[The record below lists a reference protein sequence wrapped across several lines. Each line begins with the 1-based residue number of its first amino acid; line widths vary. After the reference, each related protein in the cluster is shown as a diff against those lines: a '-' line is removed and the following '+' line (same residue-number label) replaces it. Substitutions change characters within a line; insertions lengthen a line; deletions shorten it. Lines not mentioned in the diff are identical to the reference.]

1 MYILR
6 IIFAWWSSC
15 CYCCCCWL
23 LLKSCFAYANKPW
36 RAGNAVTSAGYGGQR
51 WRRGCTQWATGRG
64 QAVLTVAH
72 VSATRWRISSAQIVV
87 VIVVVVAVC
96 YVVNRWRRCCCSCC
110 CCTTRRR
117 CCCCC
122 YCRSVAVVVVV
133 VVWNRFEENLKEITT
148 KHLWGHLS

>member
-6 IIFAWWSSC
+6 IIAWWSSC

-87 VIVVVVAVC
+87 VIVVAVC

-110 CCTTRRR
+110 CCTTRRS